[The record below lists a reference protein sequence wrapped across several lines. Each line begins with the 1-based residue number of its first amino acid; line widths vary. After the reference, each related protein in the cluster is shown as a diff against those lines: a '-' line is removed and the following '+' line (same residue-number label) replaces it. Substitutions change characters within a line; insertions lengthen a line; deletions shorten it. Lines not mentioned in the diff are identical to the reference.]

1 MNMAEVC
8 FSLWLVSRM
17 QVHDA
22 DRWERGFKFLIQQE
36 FERVQ
41 WSFERML
48 DQAEKT
54 LSPEEFDYAK
64 ALAVAFLEESKVA
77 DLERYPQ
84 WRALEPLDP
93 KGKKQ

>member
-1 MNMAEVC
+1 MAEVC

-17 QVHDA
+17 QGQNA
-22 DRWERGFKFLIQQE
+22 ERWERGFKFLIQQG
-36 FERVQ
+36 FKRVQ

-64 ALAVAFLEESKVA
+64 ALGVAFLDERKVA
-77 DLERYPQ
+77 DLERYQ
-84 WRALEPLDP
+84 RWVALEPLDP

>member
-17 QVHDA
+17 QGQNA
-22 DRWERGFKFLIQQE
+22 ERWERGFKFLIQQG
-36 FERVQ
+36 FKRAR

-48 DQAEKT
+48 TQAEKT

-64 ALAVAFLEESKVA
+64 ALAVAFLDESKVA
-77 DLERYPQ
+77 DLEQNER
-84 WRALEPLDP
+84 WVALEPLDP